1 MAKLDDKQM
10 RKVEA
15 KASKEGMQQQEKFAD
30 KEKEVLN
37 QEQLSI
43 INWLKTVKFRKQ
55 IIGGVNEEDVWKKI
69 HQLNEMYE
77 AALRAE
83 RIRYD
88 VLLNKEKMNI
98 SSLIQESDDTEN
110 GSADE

>member
-1 MAKLDDKQM
+1 MAKLDDSQM
-10 RKVEA
+10 HKVAA
-15 KASKEGMQQQEKFAD
+15 KASEDGMKQQEMIAD

-43 INWLKTVKFRKQ
+43 IHWLQTVKFRKQ

-88 VLLNKEKMNI
+88 ALLNKKTKS
-98 SSLIQESDDTEN
+98 SSLFQESDDSEN